1 VLFRS
6 GAVIEKAKEN
16 IENAGLSDTI
26 IVRKNPF
33 ECFKKPSDT
42 GTLICNPPYGLR
54 IEPKDILSMYQK
66 MGDVMKQELKGW
78 TCWIFTGNLEV
89 AKFIGLR
96 TTRKIPLYNG
106 PIECRFLKYE
116 IYDGSKKA
124 KKQTSEDDL

>member
-1 VLFRS
+1 
-6 GAVIEKAKEN
+6 
-16 IENAGLSDTI
+16 
-26 IVRKNPF
+26 
-33 ECFKKPSDT
+33 
-42 GTLICNPPYGLR
+42 
-54 IEPKDILSMYQK
+54 
-66 MGDVMKQELKGW
+66 
-78 TCWIFTGNLEV
+78 V